1 MMHRLIL
8 LLLLLA
14 ATLSATEF
22 GTKEFTIKLSGKW
35 GTSTLID
42 RMLNDES
49 VKLTAY
55 CDLTGKVP
63 LLLNIVSME
72 SFGDLYFHRRAI
84 EDELYKNKNLSG
96 GIVQTSFQIGR
107 LSAIRMEYILKKKRI
122 VDYLLVENGRM
133 WMITFICPEKIPAER
148 LREID
153 RDAASFRLLRT
164 TGK

>member
-1 MMHRLIL
+1 MMRRL
-8 LLLLLA
+8 LLLLLLFTA
-14 ATLSATEF
+14 ALSATEF
-22 GTKEFTIKLSGKW
+22 GTKDFTISLSGKW
-35 GTSTLID
+35 ETSSLID

-49 VKLTAY
+49 VKLTAWR
-55 CDLTGKVP
+55 DLTGKIP

-84 EDELYKNKNLSG
+84 EDELYKDKNLSG

-107 LSAIRMEYILKKKRI
+107 LGAIRMEYVLKKKRI
-122 VDYLLVENGRM
+122 IDYLLVENGRM
-133 WMITFICPEKIPAER
+133 WVITFICPERITVER
-148 LREID
+148 LRGID

>member
-1 MMHRLIL
+1 MMRRL
-8 LLLLLA
+8 LLLLLLFTA
-14 ATLSATEF
+14 ALSATEF
-22 GTKEFTIKLSGKW
+22 GTKDFTISLSGKW
-35 GTSTLID
+35 ETSSLID

-49 VKLTAY
+49 VKLTAWR
-55 CDLTGKVP
+55 DLTGKIP

-84 EDELYKNKNLSG
+84 EDELYKDKNLSG

-107 LSAIRMEYILKKKRI
+107 LGAIRMEYVLKKKRI
-122 VDYLLVENGRM
+122 IDYLLVENGRM
-133 WMITFICPEKIPAER
+133 WVITFICPERIPVKR
-148 LREID
+148 LRGID